1 VLLIDFSRAE
11 LTSTNLVGLDGHF
24 QTTVYAIQFHS
35 GHQQT
40 VHGVGRGNLGRMPVS
55 SVRRTSSKPGEK
67 QRHELATHGSYVER
81 TTQRRSSHLQQKHAA
96 AAAAAAAAGERQCS
110 LALATAATRR
120 SRCGLFTPFTV
131 SVIETPRG
139 VYQRLSHN
147 GTCH

>member
-55 SVRRTSSKPGEK
+55 SVRRTSSKPDEK

-81 TTQRRSSHLQQKHAA
+81 TTQRRGSHLQQKH

-110 LALATAATRR
+110 LALATRR
-120 SRCGLFTPFTV
+120 SRCGLFTPVTV